1 MFSEAMFGG
10 IYESAI
16 GNNSELDGITLEN
29 ADYVGTS
36 LAEHA
41 IQSMYEFQMNMTNID
56 AAAVC
61 EEYMY
66 LKENG
71 VEMIGES
78 AWDTIKG
85 WFEKV
90 KEAIIALWNR
100 ITSFFKSVF
109 KKIDEFITNDT
120 VWVKA
125 YENKISE
132 ISGTVQFLHP
142 VKMPVDKDVDISS
155 MTKSYDDLGI
165 TFGKVNSLDSA
176 KTFIGSKSHQVG
188 GEREGT
194 FTLGDGS
201 HYKYT
206 LSAANEKE
214 FIKVFTKNLPCGE
227 VETIEAYKKGMAKH
241 YKESKDKITSASSAD
256 LKKALE
262 FVSKFYDTKK
272 ELKKSYD
279 KNKKIID
286 KSLTMVKNYE
296 KSCEKDEKDLP
307 AAKAAVKF
315 INTGLSLLTAT
326 NSLNVQLINTKRTQ
340 SKALI
345 KEAVASYKK
354 DKKEKDKE
362 VEESARILS
371 GLELL

>member
-41 IQSMYEFQMNMTNID
+41 IQSMYEFQMNMANID

-90 KEAIIALWNR
+90 KEAIIELWR
-100 ITSFFKSVF
+100 KITSFFKSVF
-109 KKIDEFITNDT
+109 KKIDEFISNDT
-120 VWVKA
+120 IWVKA
-125 YENKISE
+125 YQNKVSE
-132 ISGTVQFLHP
+132 ISGTVNFLHP
-142 VKMPVDKDVDISS
+142 VKMPIDSETDTDEMVGA
-155 MTKSYDDLGI
+155 YDRI
-165 TFGKVNSLDSA
+165 TTIIGKVSSLDEA
-176 KTFIGSKSHQVG
+176 KNFITKFTVADGDNAPKRS
-188 GEREGT
+188 ERSMIRVIT
-194 FTLGDGS
+194 
-201 HYKYT
+201 
-206 LSAANEKE
+206 A
-214 FIKVFTKNLPCGE
+214 NLPGTEHGCDNVQE
-227 VETIEAYKKGMAKH
+227 YKKALQQY
-241 YKESKDKITSASSAD
+241 YKNSKDKITSADAKSIKNAMD
-256 LKKALE
+256 Y
-262 FVSKFYDTKK
+262 VSKFYDEKK
-272 ELKKSYD
+272 KLKKAYD

-286 KSLTMVKNYE
+286 KSLTYVKNYE
-296 KSCEKDEKDLP
+296 RTCEKDEKDLP
-307 AAKAAVKF
+307 AAKAAVKYL
-315 INTGLSLLTAT
+315 NTGLSIVTVT
-326 NSLNVQLINTKRTQ
+326 NSYCVQMINAKRIGC
-340 SKALI
+340 KALV

-362 VEESARILS
+362 VEESAGILS